1 MAFNNTLGDAMTSVL
16 RLCAAGIA
24 FLTAA
29 APMDCATAQP
39 RERTR
44 SEPITPRV
52 IALAPAK
59 AGAPAITV
67 ASPDFASQNYLD
79 KRFFQ
84 TVVGGH
90 NMAPGVAW
98 SAGPAGTQSY
108 VLVMEGEGGERTD
121 PTVHWI
127 VYDIPATA
135 TRLPTGIPKDVYIK
149 DPAGAIN
156 GREDSS
162 VFRGTV
168 DGEPGY
174 RGPNFSADG
183 GRPHPYYFEVFALDA
198 KLGLDPAQAK
208 RKAVVDAMQG
218 HVLASGELV
227 TKFGAENFNPPQ

>member
-1 MAFNNTLGDAMTSVL
+1 MTSVP
-16 RLCAAGIA
+16 RLCATGIA
-24 FLTAA
+24 FLAA
-29 APMDCATAQP
+29 AATMDCAAAQT
-39 RERTR
+39 REPAR
-44 SEPITPRV
+44 PAPFTPRV
-52 IALAPAK
+52 VALAPAK
-59 AGAPAITV
+59 AGAPSLTV
-67 ASPDFASQNYLD
+67 TSPDFASQNYLD

-84 TVVGGH
+84 TVVGGE
-90 NMAPGVAW
+90 NMAPGVVW

-108 VLVMEGEGGERTD
+108 VLVMEGEGGQRID

-135 TRLPTGIPKDVYIK
+135 THLPTGIPKDVDIK

-183 GRPHPYYFEVFALDA
+183 GRPHPYYFEVFALDK

-208 RKAVVDAMQG
+208 RQAVVDAMQG

-227 TKFGAENFNPPQ
+227 VKFGAEDFKPPR

>member
-1 MAFNNTLGDAMTSVL
+1 MTLVP
-16 RLCAAGIA
+16 RLCAAGVT
-24 FLTAA
+24 FLAA
-29 APMDCATAQP
+29 AATMNGAAAQ
-39 RERTR
+39 RTR
-44 SEPITPRV
+44 PEPITPRV
-52 IALAPAK
+52 IALAPATP
-59 AGAPAITV
+59 GAPTIAV
-67 ASPDFASQNYLD
+67 SSPDFANQNDQD

-84 TVVGGH
+84 TVVGGQ
-90 NMAPGVAW
+90 NMAPGVSW

-127 VYDIPATA
+127 VYDIPASA
-135 TRLPTGIPKDVYIK
+135 TRLPTGIPKDPAIK

-162 VFRGTV
+162 VFHGTV

-183 GRPHPYYFEVFALDA
+183 GRPHPYYFEVFALDT
-198 KLGLDPAQAK
+198 KLRLDPAKAK

-218 HVLASGELV
+218 HVLASGELA
-227 TKFGAENFNPPQ
+227 TKFGADNFKSPK

>member
-1 MAFNNTLGDAMTSVL
+1 MTSVL
-16 RLCAAGIA
+16 RLYATAIA
-24 FLTAA
+24 FLAA
-29 APMDCATAQP
+29 AAMDCATAQP
-39 RERTR
+39 GAPTR
-44 SEPITPRV
+44 PEPFTPRV

-59 AGAPAITV
+59 AGAASITV
-67 ASPDFASQNYLD
+67 TSPDFANQNYLD

-84 TVVGGH
+84 TVVGGR

-108 VLVMEGEGGERTD
+108 VLVMEGEGGRRID

-135 TRLPTGIPKDVYIK
+135 THLPTGIPKDVYIK

-156 GREDSS
+156 GHEDSS

-183 GRPHPYYFEVFALDA
+183 GRPHPYSFEVFALDT

-227 TKFGAENFNPPQ
+227 VKFGAENFKPPG

>member
-1 MAFNNTLGDAMTSVL
+1 ML
-16 RLCAAGIA
+16 RLCAAGITL
-24 FLTAA
+24 LTLAA
-29 APMDCATAQP
+29 MMDCATAQP

-44 SEPITPRV
+44 PEPIAPRV

-59 AGAPAITV
+59 PGAPTITIS
-67 ASPDFASQNYLD
+67 SPDFVNQNYQD

-84 TVVGGH
+84 TVVGGL
-90 NMAPGVAW
+90 NMAPGVSW
-98 SAGPAGTQSY
+98 SAGPDGTQSY

-135 TRLPTGIPKDVYIK
+135 TRLPTSIPKDVYIK

-162 VFRGTV
+162 VFHGTV

-183 GRPHPYYFEVFALDA
+183 GGPHPYYFEVFALDT
-198 KLGLDPAQAK
+198 KLGLDPALAK
-208 RKAVVDAMQG
+208 RKVVVDAMQG

-227 TKFGAENFNPPQ
+227 AKFGAENFRPPR

>member
-1 MAFNNTLGDAMTSVL
+1 MGRQMATWPVTTWPSV
-16 RLCAAGIA
+16 CAAGIA
-24 FLTAA
+24 VLTAA
-29 APMDCATAQP
+29 AIDSASAQP
-39 RERTR
+39 RAPTR
-44 SEPITPRV
+44 PAPFTPRV

-67 ASPDFASQNYLD
+67 TSPDFGNQNYLD

-84 TVVGGH
+84 TLVGGD
-90 NMAPGVAW
+90 NLAPGVAW

-108 VLVMEGEGGERTD
+108 VLVMEGEGGERID

-127 VYDIPATA
+127 VYDIPAAA

-162 VFRGTV
+162 VFRGTL

-174 RGPNFSADG
+174 RGPNFTADG
-183 GRPHPYYFEVFALDA
+183 GRPHPYSFEVFALDT

-208 RKAVVDAMQG
+208 RQAVVGAMQG
-218 HVLASGELV
+218 HVLASGELQV
-227 TKFGAENFNPPQ
+227 RFGAENFKPPR

>member
-1 MAFNNTLGDAMTSVL
+1 MIHLL
-16 RLCAAGIA
+16 RLSAVAIALLAAAATVNCAA
-24 FLTAA
+24 
-29 APMDCATAQP
+29 AQP

-44 SEPITPRV
+44 AAPITPRV
-52 IALAPAK
+52 IALAPANP
-59 AGAPAITV
+59 GAPTITV
-67 ASPDFASQNYLD
+67 SSPDFANQNYQD

-84 TVVGGH
+84 TVVGGL
-90 NMAPGVAW
+90 NMAPGVSW
-98 SAGPAGTQSY
+98 SAGPAGTQFY

-135 TRLPTGIPKDVYIK
+135 TRLPTGLPKDPYIR

-183 GRPHPYYFEVFALDA
+183 GRPHPYYFEVFALDR

-208 RKAVVDAMQG
+208 RKAVVEAMRG

-227 TKFGAENFNPPQ
+227 TRFGADNFKPPQ

>member
-1 MAFNNTLGDAMTSVL
+1 MTSVP
-16 RLCAAGIA
+16 RLCAAGIT

-29 APMDCATAQP
+29 APMDWATAQP

-44 SEPITPRV
+44 PEPITPRI
-52 IALAPAK
+52 IALVPAK

-84 TVVGGH
+84 TVVGGQ

-162 VFRGTV
+162 VFHGTV

-174 RGPNFSADG
+174 RGPNFSA
-183 GRPHPYYFEVFALDA
+183 
-198 KLGLDPAQAK
+198 
-208 RKAVVDAMQG
+208 
-218 HVLASGELV
+218 
-227 TKFGAENFNPPQ
+227 

>member
-1 MAFNNTLGDAMTSVL
+1 MTSVL

-24 FLTAA
+24 FLAA
-29 APMDCATAQP
+29 AATLDCATAQP
-39 RERTR
+39 SEPTR
-44 SEPITPRV
+44 AAPITPHV

-59 AGAPAITV
+59 PGAPAITV
-67 ASPDFASQNYLD
+67 TSPDFANQNYQD

-84 TVVGGH
+84 TVVGGQ
-90 NMAPGVAW
+90 NMALGVAW
-98 SAGPAGTQSY
+98 SAGPPGTQSY
-108 VLVMEGEGGERTD
+108 VLVMEGEGGLRID

-168 DGEPGY
+168 GGEQGY

-183 GRPHPYYFEVFALDA
+183 GRPHPYHFEVFALDT

-208 RKAVVDAMQG
+208 RQAVIDALQG

-227 TKFGAENFNPPQ
+227 VKFGVENFKPPG